1 MAVMHAGVATNSVQ
15 ALYQSAYV
23 MAARRNYVYSQAP
36 LAFTPPQGVI
46 GMGNR
51 GSAVSLPVYNRFIPS
66 ITALSC
72 TADVTPVTFNDG
84 LVTVTPD
91 IYGQAVQVFQK
102 LSLEAFTDIE
112 RAAAENVAEAAA
124 DVRDRLA
131 RIQACSGAVVSFGGD
146 ATTRATVGT
155 GSSAYELS
163 FADWLDAVAFL
174 KGPRNPMLP
183 DPAGVAAIISHQT
196 YADQLEDGVII
207 MAGEYSAGAYPFLF
221 NYELGTHIAGVRVI
235 VSDFAKVFHGAGAS
249 GAMKNTVV
257 DAGAI
262 EAGSTIVPL
271 AATVASGAIGDYIAI
286 GTVEATGVADPIVAE
301 TVLIVGATNSTSL
314 GVVGGGPLGGMI
326 FAHSSGEA
334 ITHAAQVHAAVF
346 MTAEALPMVYTN
358 DDGLGPDGA
367 IIPPENTG
375 LLKQFNTMG
384 WKGFWGFNRFSENRL
399 YRVEHEPS
407 RVKLGD

>member
-1 MAVMHAGVATNSVQ
+1 MAVLHGGVVSNSVQ
-15 ALYQSAYV
+15 ALYQSEFV

-46 GMGNR
+46 RMGNR
-51 GSAVSLPVYNRFIPS
+51 GSAVSLPIYNRFIPS

-72 TADVTPVTFNDG
+72 TADVSPVTFNDG

-112 RAAAENVAEAAA
+112 RAATINVAEAAA

-155 GSSAYELS
+155 GSSAYELA

-249 GAMKNTVV
+249 GAFKATAV
-257 DAGAI
+257 DTAMAAGATYL
-262 EAGSTIVPL
+262 SL
-271 AATVASGAIGDYIAI
+271 AATMASGAVGDYYAV

-301 TVLIVGATNSTSL
+301 TVLMIGTTASTNPSI
-314 GVVGGGPLGGMI
+314 VGGGPLGGCV
-326 FAHSSGEA
+326 FAHAGTEA

-346 MTAEALPMVYTN
+346 MTADALPMVYTS
-358 DDGLGPDGA
+358 DDGIGPDGL

-384 WKGFWGFNRFSENRL
+384 WKGFWGFGRFSENRL

-407 RVKLGD
+407 RVKIGD